1 MSDLPPVLPGNA
13 GRADYPR
20 MVYHKDGRNRIV
32 STAAEENT
40 LRFEGWG
47 QQPQP
52 QHRRTGTSAMPIVGA
67 SDPIA
72 LMVRDVLERVLDERG
87 LTKDAIAK
95 LTGASHG

>member
-1 MSDLPPVLPGNA
+1 MSELPPAIPGNA

-20 MVYHKDGRNRIV
+20 MVYHKDGRTRIV
-32 STAAEENT
+32 ATAAEENT

-52 QHRRTGTSAMPIVGA
+52 QHRAPGLRMPTVGM
-67 SDPIA
+67 SDPLGI
-72 LMVRDVLERVLDERG
+72 LLKSILEQVLDERG

-95 LTGASHG
+95 LTGASDG

>member
-1 MSDLPPVLPGNA
+1 MSELPPVLPGNA

-32 STAAEENT
+32 QSAAEENT

-52 QHRRTGTSAMPIVGA
+52 QHRAPVQRMPTVGM
-67 SDPIA
+67 SDPLGMLFKSI
-72 LMVRDVLERVLDERG
+72 LEQVLDERG
-87 LTKDAIAK
+87 LTKEAIAK
-95 LTGASHG
+95 LTGAGNG

>member
-1 MSDLPPVLPGNA
+1 MSDLPPAIPGNA

-32 STAAEENT
+32 QSAAEENT

-47 QQPQP
+47 QQPQA
-52 QHRRTGTSAMPIVGA
+52 QHRRSGTSAMPLVGM
-67 SDPIA
+67 SDPLGI
-72 LMVRDVLERVLDERG
+72 LLRSILEQVLDERG

-95 LTGASHG
+95 LTGANNG

>member
-32 STAAEENT
+32 QSAAEENT

-47 QQPQP
+47 QQPQA
-52 QHRRTGTSAMPIVGA
+52 QHRRSGTSAMPIVGA

-87 LTKDAIAK
+87 LTKEAIAK
-95 LTGASHG
+95 LTGASNG